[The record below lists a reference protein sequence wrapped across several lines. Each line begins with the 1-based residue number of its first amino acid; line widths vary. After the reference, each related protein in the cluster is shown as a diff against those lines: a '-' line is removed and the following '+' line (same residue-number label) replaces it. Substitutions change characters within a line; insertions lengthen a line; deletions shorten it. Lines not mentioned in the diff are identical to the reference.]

1 VSWVSNLSRPNLSEL
16 SVMYI
21 ILYIKNSCVNRLYV
35 LVSRDVVLVE
45 EVQLQET
52 LVELIEDSMLQTEQA
67 VLLIDLDSEGVV
79 DALNFH
85 VLVQERLRVE

>member
-1 VSWVSNLSRPNLSEL
+1 
-16 SVMYI
+16 MYI

>member
-1 VSWVSNLSRPNLSEL
+1 MSWVSNLSRPNLSEL

>member
-1 VSWVSNLSRPNLSEL
+1 MSWVSSLSRPNLSEL
-16 SVMYI
+16 RVMYI